1 MKTVTTTELAR
12 HLRQIIDRLAIEGEE
27 IVIERNQR
35 QVGRLIPGPHHQT
48 ALQAM
53 ADLYRT
59 LPPDAAADWEQD
71 IRTSPNDQTL
81 ERSNRDPWAS

>member
-1 MKTVTTTELAR
+1 MKTITTTELAR

-35 QVGRLIPGPHHQT
+35 QVGRLIPVPHRQT
-48 ALQAM
+48 ALEAM

-59 LPPDAAADWEQD
+59 LPPDAGAHWEKD
-71 IRTSPNDQTL
+71 IRSAPLDQTL
-81 ERSNRDPWAS
+81 DRNTRDPWAS